1 MKTEKELEELETLGE
16 AVDEEEESEQLQM
29 PDYKDEILATIRS
42 NASPRMMERSLSD
55 YHPKDIAEVLPELTD
70 KERRKLYRILKVPV
84 LSEILEYE
92 SEDVTGGYMNEMDL
106 PKAAAVLSEME
117 TDIAVSVL
125 REIERGKRLL
135 LIDAMDGE
143 ARREVALIASY
154 DEDEIGSRM
163 TTNCI
168 IIRENLTIKGAM
180 TELLEQAAKNDNIST
195 LFVVDEYGA
204 FYGAL
209 DLKKLI
215 IARESDN
222 LENLIVT
229 SFPYVYGHESI
240 EDCIEKLKDYSED
253 SIPVLDNNNRIQGV
267 ITSQSIIEV
276 SDDEMREDY
285 AMLAGL
291 TARED
296 LEEPLKISMGK
307 RLPWLFVL
315 LGLSLIVSAVVGVFE
330 QVVSQLPLIMAFQ
343 SMILGMA
350 GNVGTQSLAVTIR
363 VLMDESLTA
372 RQKLSLVSK
381 EIRVGLANGF
391 ILGLLSFLLVG
402 LFIWLIKGKTVLFA
416 FAVSG
421 CIGVSLLLAML
432 ISSAVGT
439 LIPLFFKKINIDPA
453 VASGPL
459 ITTVNDLVAVLTYSG
474 ISWLL
479 LLNVLHL
486 VV

>member
-1 MKTEKELEELETLGE
+1 LKAENEVKDIEM
-16 AVDEEEESEQLQM
+16 ADEIEQLQM
-29 PDYKDEILATIRS
+29 PDYKDEILGIIRS
-42 NASPRMMERSLSD
+42 NASPHMMESNLSD
-55 YHPKDIAEVLPELTD
+55 YHPKDIAEVLPELSD
-70 KERRKLYRILKVPV
+70 KERKKLYRILTVTV

-92 SEDVTGGYMNEMDL
+92 SEDIISQYMDEMDL
-106 PKAAAVLSEME
+106 SKAAAVLSEME
-117 TDIAVSVL
+117 TDIAVTVL
-125 REIERGKRLL
+125 REIEREKRLL
-135 LIDAMDGE
+135 LIEAMDKE
-143 ARREVALIASY
+143 SRREVALIASY
-154 DEDEIGSRM
+154 DEDEIGSRV
-163 TTNCI
+163 TANCI
-168 IIRENLTIKGAM
+168 IIRENLTIKQAM

-204 FYGAL
+204 FYGAI

-215 IARESDN
+215 IARKDDY
-222 LENLIVT
+222 LENLIIT

-253 SIPVLDNNNRIQGV
+253 LIPVLDNNNKIQGV
-267 ITSQSIIEV
+267 ITAQSIIEV

-296 LEEPLKISMGK
+296 LEEPLKVSIGK
-307 RLPWLFVL
+307 RLPWLLIL
-315 LGLSLIVSAVVGVFE
+315 LGLSLIVSAVVGIFE

-363 VLMDESLTA
+363 VLMDESLTL
-372 RQKLSLVSK
+372 RQKWTLVSK
-381 EIRVGLANGF
+381 EIRIGLMNGF
-391 ILGLLSFLLVG
+391 ILGLLSLILVG
-402 LFIWLIKGKTVLFA
+402 FFIWLVKGKTFVFA

-421 CIGVSLLLAML
+421 CIGISLLLAML

-439 LIPLFFKKINIDPA
+439 LIPLFFKKIKIDPA

-459 ITTVNDLVAVLTYSG
+459 ITTVNDLVAVLAYYG
-474 ISWLL
+474 ISWIL
-479 LLNVLHL
+479 LLNIMHL
-486 VV
+486 G

>member
-1 MKTEKELEELETLGE
+1 MEEFETLGE
-16 AVDEEEESEQLQM
+16 SAETEEESEQLQM

-42 NASPRMMERSLSD
+42 NASPRMMERNLSD
-55 YHPKDIAEVLPELTD
+55 YHPKDIAEVLPELSD
-70 KERRKLYRILKVPV
+70 KERRKLYRILRVPV
-84 LSEILEYE
+84 LSEILEYG

-117 TDIAVSVL
+117 TDIAVAVL

-143 ARREVALIASY
+143 TRREVALIASY

-168 IIRENLTIKGAM
+168 IIRENLTIKQAM
-180 TELLEQAAKNDNIST
+180 TELVEQAARNDNIST

-215 IARESDN
+215 IARETEN

-315 LGLSLIVSAVVGVFE
+315 LGLSLVVSAVVGIFE

-372 RQKLSLVSK
+372 RQKLTLVSK

-391 ILGLLSFLLVG
+391 ILGLLSFILVG
-402 LFIWLIKGKTVLFA
+402 LFIWLIKGKTLIFA
-416 FAVSG
+416 FAVSA
-421 CIGVSLLLAML
+421 CIGFSLLLAML

-459 ITTVNDLVAVLTYSG
+459 ITTVNDLVAVLTYYG

-479 LLNVLHL
+479 LLNILHL